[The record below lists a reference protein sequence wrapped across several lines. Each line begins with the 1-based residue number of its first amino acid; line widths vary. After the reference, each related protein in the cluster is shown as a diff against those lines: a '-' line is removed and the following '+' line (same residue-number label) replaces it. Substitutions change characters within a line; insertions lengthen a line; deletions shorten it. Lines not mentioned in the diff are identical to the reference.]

1 MYHAGLYKFFL
12 LSLRNNLA
20 KVRILP
26 GAPQG
31 IGPSGGAL
39 QFEEAFVALFAALGS
54 VGFCASSGWGH
65 RGGGVNRVPVYVADC
80 SNHASVQEVCEGY
93 ACFIPDL
100 PPEEREG
107 SCRGVGDPVA
117 HLGQL

>member
-1 MYHAGLYKFFL
+1 M
-12 LSLRNNLA
+12 
-20 KVRILP
+20 
-26 GAPQG
+26 QT
-31 IGPSGGAL
+31 
-39 QFEEAFVALFAALGS
+39 VALPVENVSASQDVHWALPVKALNVPGS
-54 VGFCASSGWGH
+54 HGTQG
-65 RGGGVNRVPVYVADC
+65 RVNLVPVYVADC
-80 SNHASVQEVCEGY
+80 SNHASVQEVVCEGY